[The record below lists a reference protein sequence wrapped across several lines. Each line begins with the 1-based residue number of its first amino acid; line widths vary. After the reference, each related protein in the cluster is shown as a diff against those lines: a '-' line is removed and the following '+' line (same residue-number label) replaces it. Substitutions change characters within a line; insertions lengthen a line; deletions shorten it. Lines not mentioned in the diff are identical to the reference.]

1 MGKKG
6 KGSRVGK
13 RVRKRR
19 GFWIGTSIVAI
30 VIGLFA
36 WGRVGTKSST
46 GITHTVHGA
55 PSGYARRETRIPL
68 SPALFVGKTAV
79 AYRVAHEIPD
89 VLDQLYCY
97 CYCDKNMG
105 HRTLLTC
112 FVNSHAAT

>member
-36 WGRVGTKSST
+36 WGRVGMKSST
-46 GITHTVHGA
+46 GFSQPVPGA

-79 AYRVAHEIPD
+79 AYRVAHEIPN

-97 CYCDKNMG
+97 CYCDKSMG